1 MIIRNLLTKLGFKV
15 DEAGFKK
22 GINAANAV
30 KTAVI
35 GIAATA
41 AAASAA
47 IFGLAK
53 STADYGDSVAKTSDK
68 LGIGIEALQE
78 LRFAASQTGVATQS
92 FDIAMQRLTRR
103 TAEFA
108 ETGGGSAAPA
118 FKKLGIA
125 VTDLNGNVKPT
136 EQLIGEI
143 ADEFQKLTSDAD
155 RVKIAFNLFDTEGV
169 NLTNTLRIGSA
180 GINRLRTEAR
190 GLGFVMSEEGVR
202 SAEVFTDEL
211 EKFNKV
217 ILGIRNEI
225 GSELIP
231 IVQGVLKTFRA
242 WIKENR
248 TLIKTKITVFFKTA
262 VKFLG
267 AMFKTVKKGIGIFR
281 SFVNIMI
288 EAKEAIA
295 IAAATAL
302 LMASPK
308 ILRAFGTFARVVGK
322 GITKAFSKAGRAALL
337 ANIKFLLIPIAIGL
351 IGQDIIAFAKGDDS
365 VLGLLILGFS
375 VLGKAIALALKPA
388 TDFIRREFN
397 NLQIFFETF
406 MEDVQFR
413 VAALQKFLSTVSDL
427 SIRELLKTKN
437 REALQ
442 QALSGVTGG
451 ISEQRR
457 IEIRQENQIVI
468 NNEGGGGLEGLAGA
482 TIEALRKTNNELHDL
497 ILPEAKA
504 VGLPAK

>member
-15 DEAGFKK
+15 DKAGFKK
-22 GINAANAV
+22 GIDAANAV

-47 IFGLAK
+47 IFALAK

-78 LRFAASQTGVATQS
+78 LRFAAEQTGVATQS

-136 EQLIGEI
+136 EQLLGEI

-169 NLTNTLRIGSA
+169 NLTNTLRIGGV
-180 GINRLRTEAR
+180 GIAKLRQEAR
-190 GLGFVMSEEGVR
+190 DLNFVMSEEGVR
-202 SAEVFTDEL
+202 AGEKFTDKLNE
-211 EKFNKV
+211 FNKV

-225 GSELIP
+225 GLELIP
-231 IVQGVLKTFRA
+231 IVQGVLKGFQD
-242 WIKENR
+242 WIQENR
-248 TLIKTKITVFFKTA
+248 KLIKSKITVFFKTA

-281 SFVNIMI
+281 SFVNVMI

-302 LMASPK
+302 LMASPR

-322 GITKAFSKAGRAALL
+322 GIAKAFSKAGRAALL

-351 IGQDIIAFAKGDDS
+351 LGQEIIKFAQGEDS
-365 VLGLLILGFS
+365 ILGLLILGFT

-397 NLQIFFETF
+397 NLQIFFDTF
-406 MEDVQFR
+406 IEDVQFR

-427 SIRELLKTKN
+427 SIRNLLKAKN
-437 REALQ
+437 RTALQ
-442 QALSGVTGG
+442 DALAGVTGG

-457 IEIRQENQIVI
+457 IEIRQENTI
-468 NNEGGGGLEGLAGA
+468 NIKNEGGGGFASAVDAVREGMRRA
-482 TIEALRKTNNELHDL
+482 NNELRDAV
-497 ILPEAKA
+497 LPEAKA
-504 VGLPAK
+504 AGLPSR